1 MPSTLSS
8 QSRRKP
14 YQPRTIPCTVQ
25 RCNRIFS
32 NQTGLKIHL
41 NWHSTQHIQSDSSSE
56 DDCHERDIMVSDSES
71 EEYPSAKNYHPDFGD
86 LHLSFDEPCNNRSIP
101 NHNGKPKVK
110 CRFHQKLNGRRCD
123 HDGNFLPEGA
133 LPPPSVTPTP
143 AGNDW
148 KPWRNGLEF
157 RTANLLYRKVQAS
170 APHINEMMEIIAAM
184 GSEEVP
190 PLFADHRDLYATID
204 ACEDGSVLWQA
215 FSVKYDGPREPGKT
229 ALWMDQKYMVYFHD
243 PRAVLHRQLGNPD
256 FAGELETTPYEAESH
271 DGKRQYQNFMSGN
284 WAMREADTIIQD
296 HPDTEGAMLC
306 AAITGSDKT
315 TVSVATGGVS
325 LFMFLAIPK
334 TNREHQDSVEFWR
347 FQRHVF
353 HQSLTHAF
361 ESLRPFMT
369 KPDIVKLADGYYRRV
384 IYSLG
389 PYIGDYPEQVLLTC
403 IVQGWCPQCTAHYK
417 DLDGPAGPHSH
428 AHTERVTKAMP
439 SATQQWDKYGIVA
452 GIMPFTAL
460 FPRADIH
467 ACIAPDILHQ
477 LIKGTFKDHL
487 VTWVQELIKIEHDKK
502 EAARIMADIDCR
514 IAAAPLFPSLRRF
527 PEGRGFKQ
535 WTGNDSKALMKVYL
549 PAIAGRLP
557 DGVVRAI
564 AAFIDVCYLIRQDVI
579 SEDDIRQISAGIETF
594 HRERA
599 IFKDMEIKDTFSLPC
614 QHSLSHYPVLIAE
627 FGSPNGLCSSITE
640 SKHISAVK
648 EPWRRSSRNTP
659 LSEMLVINERMDKV
673 EWAEVDFRHR
683 GMLSEAVTAGVSEA
697 FAARANQYAEK
708 IASNL
713 CVFAS
718 NPIDDEDDDG
728 GPVDG
733 RSIIAK
739 VRLAKKHIL
748 NLPCDPFLLEHH
760 LRVKGFAHYV
770 RCFLYEQGLPPDA
783 CRSINWHEINE
794 NHLLDSQTKVWVY
807 PSAIATF
814 SAPSDL
820 CGFGEMKHIGRLTTH
835 LLAFY
840 GIYGISGISK
850 C

>member
-1 MPSTLSS
+1 
-8 QSRRKP
+8 
-14 YQPRTIPCTVQ
+14 
-25 RCNRIFS
+25 
-32 NQTGLKIHL
+32 
-41 NWHSTQHIQSDSSSE
+41 
-56 DDCHERDIMVSDSES
+56 MVSDSES

-86 LHLSFDEPCNNRSIP
+86 LHLSFDEPCNNHSIP

-110 CRFHQKLNGRRCD
+110 CRFHQKLNGHRCD

-148 KPWRNGLEF
+148 KPWCNGLEF

-184 GSEEVP
+184 GSGEVP
-190 PLFADHRDLYATID
+190 PLFADHHDLYATID

-229 ALWMDQKYMVYFHD
+229 ALWMDQKYMTLRENSRPHHMKQRVMMGSDSTRTSYQGTGPCVKQTLLYKITLTPKEPCSVQQSQEATKLQCLLRQVKMTTTLHISQMVVSQTMH
-243 PRAVLHRQLGNPD
+243 AVL
-256 FAGELETTPYEAESH
+256 
-271 DGKRQYQNFMSGN
+271 
-284 WAMREADTIIQD
+284 
-296 HPDTEGAMLC
+296 TEEEFLC
-306 AAITGSDKT
+306 SCFWRYPRL
-315 TVSVATGGVS
+315 TVS
-325 LFMFLAIPK
+325 IK
-334 TNREHQDSVEFWR
+334 TLLSFG
-347 FQRHVF
+347 
-353 HQSLTHAF
+353 
-361 ESLRPFMT
+361 
-369 KPDIVKLADGYYRRV
+369 DIVKLADGYYQRV

-428 AHTERVTKAMP
+428 AHTERVAKAMP

-452 GIMPFTAL
+452 GIMPFTAS

-502 EAARIMADIDCR
+502 EVVQIMADIDCC

-713 CVFAS
+713 RVFAS
-718 NPIDDEDDDG
+718 NPVDDEDDDG

-739 VRLAKKHIL
+739 VRLAKKHIP

-760 LRVKGFAHYV
+760 LRAYHLMLADQSTGTKSMKTIYPNLILRPKFGF
-770 RCFLYEQGLPPDA
+770 
-783 CRSINWHEINE
+783 
-794 NHLLDSQTKVWVY
+794 
-807 PSAIATF
+807 
-814 SAPSDL
+814 
-820 CGFGEMKHIGRLTTH
+820 TH
-835 LLAFY
+835 LRLQH
-840 GIYGISGISK
+840 SQLQVTSVVLER
-850 C
+850 